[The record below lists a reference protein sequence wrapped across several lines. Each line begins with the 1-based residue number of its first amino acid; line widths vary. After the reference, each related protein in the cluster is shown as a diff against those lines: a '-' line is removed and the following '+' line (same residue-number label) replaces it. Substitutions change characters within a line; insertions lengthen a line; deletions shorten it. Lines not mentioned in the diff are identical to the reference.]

1 MANKPRIRKS
11 ETVRERN
18 SKIAVKANHGSEK
31 RKYSKVG
38 SFLVKIAKPF
48 KFLAWPFTR
57 RPVKFVFRWL
67 GRILWPR
74 YFRNSFR
81 EIRQV
86 TWPSRKDTW
95 KMTFA
100 VIIFAIVFGAFAHL
114 SDYGFDK
121 IIKRIVFR

>member
-1 MANKPRIRKS
+1 LAEKA
-11 ETVRERN
+11 RN
-18 SKIAVKANHGSEK
+18 DEDKVKKHFITKLFSTIS
-31 RKYSKVG
+31 R
-38 SFLVKIAKPF
+38 PF
-48 KFLAWPFTR
+48 RFLAWPFTKK
-57 RPVKFVFRWL
+57 PVKFVFRWL

-86 TWPSRKDTW
+86 TWPTRKETW

-100 VIIFAIVFGAFAHL
+100 VLIFAIVFGAFAQL
-114 SDYGFDK
+114 TDYGFDK